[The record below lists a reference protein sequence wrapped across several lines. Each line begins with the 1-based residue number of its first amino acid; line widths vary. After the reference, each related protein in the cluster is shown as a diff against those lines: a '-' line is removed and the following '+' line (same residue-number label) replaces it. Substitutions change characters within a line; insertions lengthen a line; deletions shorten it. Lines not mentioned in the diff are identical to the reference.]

1 MTARLLDPAQ
11 IDLLDLAVWYDQQ
24 TAGVGDQL
32 TKAMDQLLSTPGRL
46 PHLYGR
52 VAGCPRG
59 RDVRE
64 ALVPGFPAVA
74 VYEVMTTEV
83 LVVSVVHGRS
93 SRSHWRG
100 RLP

>member
-1 MTARLLDPAQ
+1 MTARLLIPAQ
-11 IDLLDLAVWYDQQ
+11 VDVIDLADWYDQQ

-32 TKAMDQLLSTPGRL
+32 TEAVDQLVGTLSRL

-64 ALVPGFPAVA
+64 SLVPGFPVVA
-74 VYEVMTTEV
+74 LYEVMPTEV
-83 LVVSVVHGRS
+83 LVVSVVHGRGA
-93 SRSHWRG
+93 RSHWRK